1 MQHSILSKAITVALS
16 LTAAIAAAPTQ
27 AQQAA
32 STTASATA
40 AAAPAPAV
48 TLLLRDPAVSA
59 RHLAFVY
66 GGDLWIAN
74 RDGTQPRRLAG
85 HAAGEFAPRFSPDG
99 QWIAF
104 SAGYDGNTDVYVIAA
119 GGGQPR
125 RLTWHPAADQVT
137 GWSPD
142 GKRVLFASNRE
153 VLNTRSKQLFEVP
166 VDGGF
171 EQKVMEAVAYEGVW
185 SPDGTRLAYRPNGS
199 AYSGPSGWR
208 QSRGG
213 STPPI
218 WIIDPKG
225 KTWEEI
231 PHVNGT
237 DSNPIWMGDE
247 VVFISDRNDGAAN
260 LFAFNTKTKALRQ
273 LTKETV
279 WDVRSADGRDGRIV
293 YEAGGQLKE
302 VGIDGGASRFLSIA
316 LNEPSN
322 EARVQ
327 WKDAAKTMTGASL
340 SATGKRVVVSARGEV
355 FSVPV
360 KDGVVRNLTQTS
372 GVREKDALWSPDGQQ
387 VAYVSDEP
395 GMRHQVV
402 IRDQLGDQAANKP
415 TRKLLLPEAGYYT
428 LLAWSPDGARLVLQD
443 NHLNLYQLALTGAQ
457 SGKLAKI
464 DSSERRA
471 GFDVG
476 FSPDGRYLAY
486 TVVGKNFF
494 SQVRI
499 VDFQTGQQH
508 TVTDG
513 LSHAGLPAFSTKG
526 DVLFFAAS
534 INSGPAQVGLDMSTQ
549 ERAVR
554 MGLYAAVL
562 RADGKSP
569 LEPKAGDEDGKD
581 GKDGKDKKA
590 DEDKKDD
597 KSEKGDKADKSEKSE
612 KADKDAKDDKKS
624 DRKDDGKDVKP
635 KVKPVRI
642 DFVGLKDRIVGLPV
656 STARY
661 DDLAVADDGALF
673 YIERRQ
679 PGVSIDAEGGNGGK
693 GDLYR
698 FDFEEKKAKMVK
710 PQIQGYS
717 LSPDGKK
724 ILLSPGGGRLEI
736 ADAKEKIDT
745 KSIDLSGLKTR
756 VDPRAEWRQIFD
768 ETWWMEKEFFY
779 DPKLHGLDWNGIYQR
794 YSPLVA
800 GVQRREDL
808 NDLLVEMIGELQ
820 VGHNRVGGGD
830 VHQEGRVAVG
840 LLGADFSVEGGKYRI
855 KTIFKGDRWD
865 PYLKAPLAAPGL
877 GVKEGD
883 YLLAVNGQPVD
894 GAHNLY
900 QQLENTVGKQVQLT
914 VSANANGQGA
924 RRVTVE
930 PVATEGRLRQW
941 AWIDHNREEVDRLS
955 GGKIAYVYMPDTAG
969 PGFQHFNRMFFGQVD
984 KPGLIVD
991 DRRNG
996 GGQAA
1001 NYVVELLN
1009 RSYLGSWK
1017 DRDGLIYDT
1026 PAGAIYGPKAML
1038 IDQDA
1043 GSGGDFMPYAFKR
1056 TGLGPLIGK
1065 RTWGGLIGIS
1075 ANPGLI
1081 DGGVLVV
1088 PFFRFFT
1095 PEGEWRIE
1103 NEGVSPDIDVDLDPV
1118 AVNAGRDVQLEAGVA
1133 SVLERLKTW
1142 KPIQRTVAPPM
1153 PTQVGK

>member
-1 MQHSILSKAITVALS
+1 MQPSILSKAITLALS
-16 LTAAIAAAPTQ
+16 LTAVIAAAPTQ
-27 AQQAA
+27 AQQAQPAVIA
-32 STTASATA
+32 SAAATATTTAPTQ
-40 AAAPAPAV
+40 AV
-48 TLLLRDPAVSA
+48 TLLLREPAVSA

-74 RDGTQPRRLAG
+74 RDGSQPRRLAG
-85 HAAGEFAPRFSPDG
+85 HAAAEFAPRFSPDG

-119 GGGQPR
+119 SGGQPR
-125 RLTWHPAADQVT
+125 RLTWHPAADVVT

-153 VLNTRSKQLFEVP
+153 VLNNRSRQLFEVP

-171 EQKVMEAVAYEGVW
+171 EQKVMEAVAFEGTW
-185 SPDGTRLAYRPNGS
+185 SPDGTRLAYRPYAA
-199 AYSGPSGWR
+199 AYVGPSGWR

-213 STPPI
+213 TTPPI
-218 WIIDPKG
+218 WILDPKG
-225 KTWEEI
+225 KTWEQI
-231 PHVNGT
+231 PHVNAT

-260 LFAFNTKTKALRQ
+260 LFAFNTRTKALRQ

-302 VGIDGGASRFLSIA
+302 VGIDGGTARFLSIA

-340 SATGKRVVVSARGEV
+340 SATGKRVVVSARGEI

-372 GVREKDALWSPDGQQ
+372 GVREKDGLWSPDGQQ

-415 TRKLLLPEAGYYT
+415 TRKLLLPETGYYT

-443 NHLNLYQLALTGAQ
+443 NHLNLYQLPLTGAQ

-499 VDFQTGQQH
+499 ADFQTGQQH

-513 LSHAGLPAFSTKG
+513 LSHANLPAFSAKG

-549 ERAVR
+549 ERSLR

-581 GKDGKDKKA
+581 KKA

-597 KSEKGDKADKSEKSE
+597 KSDKSEKGE
-612 KADKDAKDDKKS
+612 KADKDAKADKESKDDGKS
-624 DRKDDGKDVKP
+624 GKKDDGKDVKP

-642 DFVGLKDRIVGLPV
+642 DFAGLKDRIVGLPV

-673 YIERRQ
+673 YIERKQ
-679 PGVSIDAEGGNGGK
+679 PGVSIDAEAGNAGK

-698 FDFEEKKAKMVK
+698 FDFEEKKAKLVK
-710 PQIQGYS
+710 PQIEGYS

-736 ADAKEKIDT
+736 ADAKEKIDA

-779 DPKLHGLDWNGIYQR
+779 DPNLHGLDWKGVYQR

-800 GVQRREDL
+800 GLQRREDL

-820 VGHNRVGGGD
+820 VGHNRTGGGD
-830 VHQEGRVAVG
+830 VHQEARVAVG
-840 LLGADFSVEGGKYRI
+840 LLGADFSVENGRYRI

-930 PVATEGRLRQW
+930 PIATEGRLRQW

-969 PGFQHFNRMFFGQVD
+969 PGFQHFNRMFFAQVD

-1001 NYVVELLN
+1001 NYVTELLN
-1009 RSYLGSWK
+1009 RAYLGSWK

-1075 ANPGLI
+1075 ANPSLI
-1081 DGGVLVV
+1081 DGGFLVV

-1103 NEGVSPDIDVDLDPV
+1103 NEGVAPDIDVDLDPV

-1142 KPIQRTVAPPM
+1142 KPIQRTTAPAM

>member
-1 MQHSILSKAITVALS
+1 MQLRTLSKAVTLALS
-16 LTAAIAAAPTQ
+16 LTAATAVAPAL
-27 AQQAA
+27 AQQATSA
-32 STTASATA
+32 ASATT
-40 AAAPAPAV
+40 AAPAPAV
-48 TLLLRDPAVSA
+48 TMLLREPAVSA

-74 RDGTQPRRLAG
+74 RDGSQPRRLAG
-85 HAAGEFAPRFSPDG
+85 HAAAEYAPHFSPDG
-99 QWIAF
+99 RWIAF
-104 SAGYDGNTDVYVIAA
+104 SASYDGNVDVYVIAA
-119 GGGQPR
+119 AGGQPR
-125 RLTWHPAADQVT
+125 RLTWHPAADQVS
-137 GWSPD
+137 GWSTD

-153 VLNTRSKQLFEVP
+153 VLNNRSKQLFEVALE
-166 VDGGF
+166 GGF
-171 EQKVMEAVAYEGVW
+171 EHKVMEAVAYEGAW
-185 SPDGTRLAYRPNGS
+185 SPDGTRLAYRPYQA
-199 AYSGPSGWR
+199 AYVGVSGWR

-213 STPPI
+213 TTPPI
-218 WIIDPKG
+218 WILDPKG

-231 PHVNGT
+231 PHVNAT
-237 DSNPIWMGDE
+237 DSHPMWMGDE

-260 LFAFNTKTKALRQ
+260 LFAFHTKTKALRQ

-279 WDVRSADGRDGRIV
+279 WDVRAADGRDGRIV

-302 VGIDGGASRFLSIA
+302 IGLEGGTPRVLDIA
-316 LNEPSN
+316 LNEPSSQ
-322 EARVQ
+322 ARVQ
-327 WKDAAKTMTGASL
+327 WKDASKTITGAAL
-340 SATGKRVVVSARGEV
+340 SATGKRVVISARGEV
-355 FSVPV
+355 FTVPV
-360 KDGVVRNLTQTS
+360 KDGVVRNLTQSS

-402 IRDQLGDQAANKP
+402 IRDQLGDQAANKA
-415 TRKLLLPEAGYYT
+415 TRKLLLPETGYYT
-428 LLAWSPDGARLVLQD
+428 LMAWSPDGARLVLQD
-443 NHLNLYQLALTGAQ
+443 NHLNLYQLALGGAQ
-457 SGKLAKI
+457 AGKLAKI
-464 DSSERRA
+464 DTSDRR
-471 GFDVG
+471 GEFNVG

-486 TVVGKNFF
+486 TVYGKNFF
-494 SQVRI
+494 SQVRVI
-499 VDFQTGQQH
+499 DFQTGQLH

-513 LSHAGLPAFSTKG
+513 LSHAGLPVFSSKG

-554 MGLYAAVL
+554 VGLYAAVL

-569 LEPKAGDEDGKD
+569 LEPKAGDEGDKDKKDADAADESKDADKD
-581 GKDGKDKKA
+581 GKSD
-590 DEDKKDD
+590 
-597 KSEKGDKADKSEKSE
+597 KSE
-612 KADKDAKDDKKS
+612 KADKADKPHA
-624 DRKDDGKDVKP
+624 KDDGKDAKP
-635 KVKPVRI
+635 KAKPVRI
-642 DFVGLKDRIVGLPV
+642 DFAGLKDRIVGLPV
-656 STARY
+656 ATARY
-661 DDLAVADDGALF
+661 DALGVADDGALF
-673 YIERRQ
+673 YVERKQ
-679 PGVSIDAEGGNGGK
+679 PGASIEADGEDSRK

-710 PQIQGYS
+710 PQVEDYS

-724 ILLSPGGGRLEI
+724 ILLNLGGGRLEI
-736 ADAKEKIDT
+736 ADAREKIDT

-756 VDPRAEWRQIFD
+756 IDPRAEWRQIFD

-779 DPKLHGLDWNGIYQR
+779 DPKLHGLDWQGVYKR
-794 YSPLVA
+794 YAPLVA

-808 NDLLVEMIGELQ
+808 NELLVEMIGELQ

-830 VHQEGRVAVG
+830 VHQEPRVAVG
-840 LLGADFSVEGGKYRI
+840 LLGADFSVENGKYRI

-894 GAHNLY
+894 GTHNLY

-924 RRVTVE
+924 RRVTVQ
-930 PVATEGRLRQW
+930 PIATESRLRQW

-969 PGFQHFNRMFFGQVD
+969 AGFQHFNRMFFAQVD
-984 KPGLIVD
+984 KPALIVD

-1001 NYVVELLN
+1001 NYVTELLN
-1009 RSYLGSWK
+1009 RAYLGSWK

-1065 RTWGGLIGIS
+1065 RTWGGLIGIA

-1081 DGGVLVV
+1081 DGGFLVV

-1103 NEGVSPDIDVDLDPV
+1103 NEGVAPDIDVNLDPV
-1118 AVNAGRDVQLEAGVA
+1118 AVNAGRDVQLEAAVA
-1133 SVLERLKTW
+1133 NVLERLKTW

>member
-1 MQHSILSKAITVALS
+1 MQLSSLSKAITLALS
-16 LTAAIAAAPTQ
+16 LGAAIAAAPTH

-32 STTASATA
+32 STSTPS
-40 AAAPAPAV
+40 AAPAPAA
-48 TLLLRDPAVSA
+48 TMLLREPAISA

-74 RDGTQPRRLAG
+74 RDGSQPRRLAG
-85 HAAGEFAPRFSPDG
+85 HAAPEFAPRFSPDG

-104 SAGYDGNTDVYVIAA
+104 SASYDGNTDVYVIAA
-119 GGGQPR
+119 AGGQPR
-125 RLTWHPAADQVT
+125 RLTWHPAADQVS

-153 VLNTRSKQLFEVP
+153 VLNNRSKQLFEVP
-166 VDGGF
+166 LEGGF
-171 EQKVMEAVAYEGVW
+171 ERKVMEAVAYEGAW
-185 SPDGTRLAYRPNGS
+185 SPDGTRLAYRPYQA
-199 AYSGPSGWR
+199 AYVGVSGWR

-213 STPPI
+213 TTPPI
-218 WIIDPKG
+218 WILDPKG
-225 KTWEEI
+225 KTWEQI
-231 PHVNGT
+231 PHVNAT
-237 DSNPIWMGDE
+237 DSHPIWMGDE

-279 WDVRSADGRDGRIV
+279 WDVRCADGRDGRIV

-302 VGIDGGASRFLSIA
+302 IGLDGGAPRVLNIA

-322 EARVQ
+322 QARVQ
-327 WKDAAKTMTGASL
+327 WKDASKTITGASL
-340 SATGKRVVVSARGEV
+340 SATGKRVVINARGEV
-355 FSVPV
+355 FTVPV

-415 TRKLLLPEAGYYT
+415 TRKLLLPEVGYYS
-428 LLAWSPDGARLVLQD
+428 LLAWSPDGARLVLED
-443 NHLNLYQLALTGAQ
+443 NHLNLYQLALSGPQ
-457 SGKLAKI
+457 SGKLVKI
-464 DSSERRA
+464 DTSERRA

-494 SQVRI
+494 SQVRVI
-499 VDFQTGQQH
+499 DFQTGQQH

-513 LSHAGLPAFSTKG
+513 LSHANLPVFSTQG

-569 LEPKAGDEDGKD
+569 LAPKAGDEGDKD
-581 GKDGKDKKA
+581 PKDKKDGDEA
-590 DEDKKDD
+590 DDESSDAKGAKGA
-597 KSEKGDKADKSEKSE
+597 EKEGKADKS
-612 KADKDAKDDKKS
+612 DKGHG
-624 DRKDDGKDVKP
+624 KDDGKDVKP
-635 KVKPVRI
+635 KAKPVRI
-642 DFVGLKDRIVGLPV
+642 DFAGLKDRIVGLPV
-656 STARY
+656 ATARY
-661 DDLAVADDGALF
+661 DALGVAEDGALF
-673 YIERRQ
+673 YLERKQ
-679 PGVSIDAEGGNGGK
+679 PGVSIEADGEDSRK

-698 FDFEEKKAKMVK
+698 FDFDEKKTKMVK
-710 PQIQGYS
+710 PQVEDYS

-724 ILLSPGGGRLEI
+724 LLLNLGGGRLEI
-736 ADAKEKIDT
+736 ADARAKLDT
-745 KSIDLSGLKTR
+745 KGIDLSGLKTR
-756 VDPRAEWRQIFD
+756 IDPRAEWRQIFD

-779 DPKLHGLDWNGIYQR
+779 DPKLHGLDWQGVYRR
-794 YSPLVA
+794 YAPLVA

-830 VHQEGRVAVG
+830 VHQEPRVAVG
-840 LLGADFSVEGGKYRI
+840 LLGADFSVDNGKYRI

-894 GAHNLY
+894 GARNLY

-930 PVATEGRLRQW
+930 PIATEGRLRQW

-969 PGFQHFNRMFFGQVD
+969 PGFQHFNRMFFAQVD
-984 KPGLIVD
+984 KPALIVD

-1001 NYVVELLN
+1001 NYVTELLN
-1009 RSYLGSWK
+1009 RAYLGSWK

-1065 RTWGGLIGIS
+1065 RTWGGLIGIA
-1075 ANPGLI
+1075 ANPSLI

-1095 PEGEWRIE
+1095 PEGQWRIE
-1103 NEGVSPDIDVDLDPV
+1103 NEGVAPDIDVDLDPV
-1118 AVNAGRDVQLEAGVA
+1118 AVNAGRDVQLEAAVA
-1133 SVLERLKTW
+1133 NVMERLKTW
-1142 KPIQRTVAPPM
+1142 QPIQRTVAPPM
-1153 PTQVGK
+1153 PTQVGQ

>member
-1 MQHSILSKAITVALS
+1 MQLSTLSKAVTLALS
-16 LTAAIAAAPTQ
+16 LTAGIAAGPTL
-27 AQQAA
+27 AQQAVTT
-32 STTASATA
+32 TTAATGAKAPAQA
-40 AAAPAPAV
+40 AAM
-48 TLLLRDPAVSA
+48 LLRDPAVSA
-59 RHLAFVY
+59 RNLAFVY

-74 RDGTQPRRLAG
+74 RDGSQPRRLTS
-85 HAAGEFAPRFSPDG
+85 HAAAEFSPRFSPDG
-99 QWIAF
+99 QWIAY
-104 SAGYDGNTDVYVIAA
+104 SASYDGNTDVYVIPA

-142 GKRVLFASNRE
+142 GKRVLFASSRE
-153 VLNTRSKQLFEVP
+153 VLNNRSNQLFEVP
-166 VDGGF
+166 ADGGY

-185 SPDGTRLAYRPNGS
+185 SPDGTRLAYRPYRQAYNGS
-199 AYSGPSGWR
+199 SGWR

-213 STPPI
+213 TTPPI

-225 KTWEEI
+225 KTWEQI
-231 PHVNGT
+231 PHVNAT

-279 WDVRSADGRDGRIV
+279 WDIRGADGRDGRIV

-302 VGIDGGASRFLSIA
+302 VGLDGSPARVLSIA

-322 EARVQ
+322 QAREQ
-327 WKDAAKTMTGASL
+327 WKDASKTIENASL
-340 SATGKRVVVSARGEV
+340 SATGKRVVISARGEI
-355 FSVPV
+355 FTVPV
-360 KDGVVRNLTQTS
+360 KDGVVRNLTRTS
-372 GVREKDALWSPDGQQ
+372 GVREKDGVWSPDGQQ
-387 VAYVSDEP
+387 VAYLSDEP

-402 IRDQLGDQAANKP
+402 IRDQLGDEAAGKP
-415 TRKLLLPEAGYYT
+415 TRKILLPEVGYFS
-428 LLAWSPDGARLVLQD
+428 LLDWSPDGARLVLQD
-443 NHLNLYQLALTGAQ
+443 NHLNLFQLPLTGPQ
-457 SGKLAKI
+457 SGKLTRI
-464 DSSERRA
+464 DTSERRA
-471 GFDVG
+471 GFDTS
-476 FSPDGRYLAY
+476 FSPDGRFLAY
-486 TVVGKNFF
+486 TVAGKNFF
-494 SQVRI
+494 SQIRVI
-499 VDFQTGQQH
+499 DFQTGQQH
-508 TVTDG
+508 TLTDG
-513 LSHAGLPAFSTKG
+513 QSHAGQPVFSTKG

-569 LEPKAGDEDGKD
+569 LAPKAGDEDGKD
-581 GKDGKDKKA
+581 AKDKKDDEKKDADKAGKADGAAKDGKDEKDGKDAKA
-590 DEDKKDD
+590 DKKDD
-597 KSEKGDKADKSEKSE
+597 A
-612 KADKDAKDDKKS
+612 KDA
-624 DRKDDGKDVKP
+624 KP

-642 DFVGLKDRIVGLPV
+642 DFAGIQDRIVGLPV
-656 STARY
+656 ATARY
-661 DDLAVADDGALF
+661 GALGVADDGALF
-673 YIERRQ
+673 YLEYRQ
-679 PGVSIDAEGGNGGK
+679 PGVSIEPNGGEGNK
-693 GDLYR
+693 GELYR
-698 FDFEEKKAKMVK
+698 FDFEEKKAKLVK
-710 PQIQGYS
+710 PQVQNYS
-717 LSPDGKK
+717 LSADGKK
-724 ILLSPGGGRLEI
+724 ILLNLGGGRLEI
-736 ADAKEKIDT
+736 SDAREKIDT

-756 VDPRAEWRQIFD
+756 IDPRAEWKQIFD
-768 ETWWMEKEFFY
+768 ETWWMEKEYFY

-794 YSPLVA
+794 YAPLVA

-820 VGHNRVGGGD
+820 VGHNRIGGGD
-830 VHQEGRVAVG
+830 VHQEPRVPVG
-840 LLGADFSVEGGKYRI
+840 LLGADFSFENGKYRI
-855 KTIFKGDRWD
+855 KRIFKGDRWD
-865 PYLKAPLAAPGL
+865 PYLKAPLNAPGV
-877 GVKEGD
+877 GVKEGE

-894 GAHNLY
+894 GTRNLY

-924 RRVTVE
+924 RQVTVE
-930 PVATEGRLRQW
+930 PTGNEGRLRQW
-941 AWIDHNREEVDRLS
+941 AWIDHNRQEVDRLS

-969 PGFQHFNRMFFGQVD
+969 SGFQHFNRMFFAQVD
-984 KPGLIVD
+984 KTGLIVD

-1001 NYVVELLN
+1001 NYVTELLN
-1009 RSYLGSWK
+1009 RAYLGSWK

-1081 DGGVLVV
+1081 DGGYLVV

-1103 NEGVSPDIDVDLDPV
+1103 NEGVAPDIDVDLDPV
-1118 AVNAGRDVQLEAGVA
+1118 AVNQGRDVQLEAAVA
-1133 SVLERLKTW
+1133 NVQERLKTW
-1142 KPIQRTVAPPM
+1142 KPIQRTTAPAM

>member
-1 MQHSILSKAITVALS
+1 MQLSTLSKAVTLALS
-16 LTAAIAAAPTQ
+16 LTAVIAAAPSQ
-27 AQQAA
+27 AQPAQSAQSAQQAA
-32 STTASATA
+32 S
-40 AAAPAPAV
+40 AAPAPVV
-48 TLLLRDPAVSA
+48 TMLLREPAISA

-74 RDGTQPRRLAG
+74 RDGSQPRRLAG
-85 HAAGEFAPRFSPDG
+85 QAAPEFAPRFSPDG

-119 GGGQPR
+119 AGGQPR

-137 GWSPD
+137 GWSAD

-153 VLNTRSKQLFEVP
+153 VLNNRSKQLFEVP
-166 VDGGF
+166 LEGGF

-185 SPDGTRLAYRPNGS
+185 SPDGTRLAYRPYQAAYNGT
-199 AYSGPSGWR
+199 SGWR
-208 QSRGG
+208 QTRGG
-213 STPPI
+213 TTPPI
-218 WIIDPKG
+218 WILDPKG
-225 KTWEEI
+225 KTWEQI
-231 PHVNGT
+231 PHVNAT
-237 DSNPIWMGDE
+237 DNNPIWMGDE

-302 VGIDGGASRFLSIA
+302 IGLEGGTARVISVA
-316 LNEPSN
+316 LNESSPQ
-322 EARVQ
+322 ARVQ
-327 WKDAAKTMTGASL
+327 WKDASKSITNAAL
-340 SATGKRVVVSARGEV
+340 SATGKRAVITARGEV
-355 FSVPV
+355 FTVPV
-360 KDGVVRNLTQTS
+360 KDGAVRNLTQTS
-372 GVREKDALWSPDGQQ
+372 GVREKDAIWSPDGQQ

-402 IRDQLGDQAANKP
+402 IRDQLGDQADKP
-415 TRKLLLPEAGYYT
+415 TRKLLLPETGYYT
-428 LLAWSPDGARLVLQD
+428 LLDWSPDGARLVLQD
-443 NHLNLYQLALTGAQ
+443 NHLNLYQMPLQGAQ
-457 SGKLAKI
+457 AGKLARI
-464 DSSERRA
+464 DTSERRA
-471 GFDVG
+471 GFDVS
-476 FSPDGRYLAY
+476 FSPDGRFLAY

-494 SQVRI
+494 SQIKVI
-499 VDFQTGQQH
+499 DFQNGQQH
-508 TVTDG
+508 LVTDG
-513 LSHAGLPAFSTKG
+513 LSHANLPVFSTKG

-549 ERAVR
+549 ERSLR

-569 LEPKAGDEDGKD
+569 LEPKAGDEEGKGARDKKD
-581 GKDGKDKKA
+581 GDADKAGKDKDGVKDSA
-590 DEDKKDD
+590 EDKD
-597 KSEKGDKADKSEKSE
+597 SKGGE
-612 KADKDAKDDKKS
+612 DAKS
-624 DRKDDGKDVKP
+624 GKDDGKDAKP
-635 KVKPVRI
+635 KAKPVRI
-642 DFVGLKDRIVGLPV
+642 DFAGLKDRIVGLPV
-656 STARY
+656 ATARY
-661 DDLAVADDGALF
+661 DNLGVADDGALF
-673 YIERRQ
+673 YIERKQ
-679 PGVSIDAEGGNGGK
+679 PGVSIDAEGGDGGK
-693 GDLYR
+693 GELYR
-698 FDFEEKKAKMVK
+698 FDFEEKKAKLVK
-710 PQIQGYS
+710 PQVQDYS
-717 LSPDGKK
+717 LSADGKK
-724 ILLSPGGGRLEI
+724 ILLNLGGGRLEV
-736 ADAKEKIDT
+736 ADAREKLDT
-745 KSIDLSGLKTR
+745 KSLDLSGLRTR
-756 VDPRAEWRQIFD
+756 IDPRAEWRQIFD

-779 DPKLHGLDWNGIYQR
+779 DPKLHGLDWQGVYKR
-794 YSPLVA
+794 YAPLVA

-820 VGHNRVGGGD
+820 VGHNRIGGGD
-830 VHQEGRVAVG
+830 VQQEAKVPVG

-855 KTIFKGDRWD
+855 KRIFKGDRWD
-865 PYLKAPLAAPGL
+865 PYLKAPLAAPGV

-914 VSANANGQGA
+914 VAASANGQGA

-930 PVATEGRLRQW
+930 PIATEGRLRQW

-969 PGFQHFNRMFFGQVD
+969 PGFQHFNRMFFAQVD
-984 KPGLIVD
+984 KPALIVD

-1001 NYVVELLN
+1001 NYVIELLN
-1009 RSYLGSWK
+1009 RGYLGSWK

-1081 DGGVLVV
+1081 DGGFLVV

-1118 AVNAGRDVQLEAGVA
+1118 AVNAGRDVQLEAAVA
-1133 SVLERLKTW
+1133 NVLERLKSW

-1153 PTQVGK
+1153 PTQLGK

>member
-1 MQHSILSKAITVALS
+1 MQLSTLSKAATLALS

-32 STTASATA
+32 TASASSA
-40 AAAPAPAV
+40 ASVAAPAPAV
-48 TLLLRDPAVSA
+48 TMLLREPAVSA

-74 RDGTQPRRLAG
+74 RDGSQPRRLAG
-85 HAAGEFAPRFSPDG
+85 HAAPEFAPRFSPDG

-119 GGGQPR
+119 SGGQPR
-125 RLTWHPAADQVT
+125 RLTWHPSADQVT
-137 GWSPD
+137 GWSAD
-142 GKRVLFASNRE
+142 GRRVLFASNRE
-153 VLNTRSKQLFEVP
+153 VLNTRSKQLFEVALE
-166 VDGGF
+166 GGF

-185 SPDGTRLAYRPNGS
+185 SPDGTRLAYRPNGA

-213 STPPI
+213 TTPPI
-218 WIIDPKG
+218 WILDPKG
-225 KTWEEI
+225 KTWEQI
-231 PHVNGT
+231 PHVNAT

-260 LFAFNTKTKALRQ
+260 LFAFHTRTKALRQ
-273 LTKETV
+273 LTRETV

-302 VGIDGGASRFLSIA
+302 IGLEGGTARILSIA

-327 WKDAAKTMTGASL
+327 WKDAARTVTKAAL
-340 SATGKRVVVSARGEV
+340 SATGKRAVISARGEV
-355 FSVPV
+355 FTVPV

-372 GVREKDALWSPDGQQ
+372 GVREKDAIWSPDGQQ

-415 TRKLLLPEAGYYT
+415 TRKILLPEVGYYT
-428 LLAWSPDGARLVLQD
+428 LLDWSPDGARLVLQD
-443 NHLNLYQLALTGAQ
+443 NHLNLYQLPLSGPQ
-457 SGKLAKI
+457 SGRLAKI
-464 DSSERRA
+464 DTSERRA
-471 GFDVG
+471 GFDVS

-499 VDFQTGQQH
+499 VDFQTGQQQ

-513 LSHAGLPAFSTKG
+513 LSHANLPAFSTKG

-549 ERAVR
+549 ERSLR

-562 RADGKSP
+562 CADGKSP
-569 LEPKAGDEDGKD
+569 LEPKAGDEEGKD
-581 GKDGKDKKA
+581 GKGKA
-590 DEDKKDD
+590 DETKD
-597 KSEKGDKADKSEKSE
+597 ADKEAGKSDKGEKSD
-612 KADKDAKDDKKS
+612 KADKDAKADKSDKK
-624 DRKDDGKDVKP
+624 DDAKDVKP
-635 KVKPVRI
+635 KAKPVRI
-642 DFVGLKDRIVGLPV
+642 DFAGLKDRIVGLPV
-656 STARY
+656 ATARY
-661 DDLAVADDGALF
+661 DDLGVADDGALF
-673 YIERRQ
+673 YLERKQ
-679 PGVSIDAEGGNGGK
+679 PGVSIDAEGGNGRK

-698 FDFEEKKAKMVK
+698 FDFEEKKAKLVK
-710 PQIQGYS
+710 PQVEDYS

-724 ILLSPGGGRLEI
+724 LLLNLGGGRLEI
-736 ADAKEKIDT
+736 ADAREKVDT

-756 VDPRAEWRQIFD
+756 IDPRAEWRQIFD

-779 DPKLHGLDWNGIYQR
+779 DPKLHGLDWQGVYQR
-794 YSPLVA
+794 YAPLVA

-830 VHQEGRVAVG
+830 VVQEARVAVG
-840 LLGADFSVEGGKYRI
+840 LLGADFSFENGKYRI
-855 KTIFKGDRWD
+855 KKIFKGDRWD

-894 GAHNLY
+894 GTHNLY

-914 VSANANGQGA
+914 VSANAGGQGA

-930 PVATEGRLRQW
+930 PISTESRLRQW

-955 GGKIAYVYMPDTAG
+955 GGRIAYVYMPDTAG
-969 PGFQHFNRMFFGQVD
+969 PGFQHFNRMFFAQVD

-1001 NYVVELLN
+1001 NYVTELLN
-1009 RSYLGSWK
+1009 RAYLGSWK

-1075 ANPGLI
+1075 ANPSLI
-1081 DGGVLVV
+1081 DGGFLVV

-1118 AVNAGRDVQLEAGVA
+1118 AVNAGRDVQLEAAVA
-1133 SVLERLKTW
+1133 NVMERLKTW
-1142 KPIQRTVAPPM
+1142 QPIQRTVAPPM
-1153 PTQVGK
+1153 PTQLGK

>member
-1 MQHSILSKAITVALS
+1 MQLSTLSKAATLALS
-16 LTAAIAAAPTQ
+16 LTAAIAAAPTL
-27 AQQAA
+27 AQPAA
-32 STTASATA
+32 SLP

-48 TLLLRDPAVSA
+48 TMLLREPAVSA

-74 RDGTQPRRLAG
+74 RDGSQPRRLAG
-85 HAAGEFAPRFSPDG
+85 HAAPEFAPRFSPDG

-104 SAGYDGNTDVYVIAA
+104 SASYDGNTDVHVVAVT
-119 GGGQPR
+119 GGQPR

-137 GWSPD
+137 GWSAD
-142 GKRVLFASNRE
+142 GQRVLFASNRE
-153 VLNTRSKQLFEVP
+153 VLNNRSKQLFEVALT
-166 VDGGF
+166 GGF
-171 EQKVMEAVAYEGVW
+171 EHKVMEAVAYEGVW
-185 SPDGTRLAYRPNGS
+185 SPDGKRLAYRPYQA
-199 AYSGPSGWR
+199 AYVGPSGWR

-213 STPPI
+213 TTPPL
-218 WIIDPKG
+218 WILDPKG
-225 KTWEEI
+225 KSWEQI
-231 PHVNGT
+231 PHVNAT
-237 DSNPIWMGDE
+237 DRNPIWMGDE

-260 LFAFNTKTKALRQ
+260 LFAFHTKTKALRQ
-273 LTKETV
+273 LTRETV
-279 WDVRSADGRDGRIV
+279 WDVRSADGVDGRIV

-302 VGIDGGASRFLSIA
+302 IGLEGGTARILSIA
-316 LNEPSN
+316 LNESGA

-327 WKDAAKTMTGASL
+327 WKDAAKTITSAAL

-355 FSVPV
+355 FTVPV

-402 IRDQLGDQAANKP
+402 IRDQLGDQADKP
-415 TRKLLLPEAGYYT
+415 TRKMLLPETGYYT

-443 NHLNLYQLALTGAQ
+443 NHLNLYQLPLTGAQ
-457 SGKLAKI
+457 SGKLAKV
-464 DSSERRA
+464 DTSQRRNS
-471 GFDVG
+471 FDTS

-486 TVVGKNFF
+486 TVVGRNFF
-494 SQVRI
+494 SQIRV

-508 TVTDG
+508 TLTDG
-513 LSHAGLPAFSTKG
+513 LSHANLPAFSTKG

-549 ERAVR
+549 ERALR

-569 LEPKAGDEDGKD
+569 LEPKAGDEDAKEAKD
-581 GKDGKDKKA
+581 T
-590 DEDKKDD
+590 
-597 KSEKGDKADKSEKSE
+597 KGG
-612 KADKDAKDDKKS
+612 KDAKDAKDGTPGDGAKESSEAASK
-624 DRKDDGKDVKP
+624 DGAKKDDGKDVKP
-635 KVKPVRI
+635 KAKPVRI
-642 DFVGLKDRIVGLPV
+642 DFSGLKDRIVGLPV
-656 STARY
+656 ATARY
-661 DDLAVADDGALF
+661 DDLGVADDGALF
-673 YIERRQ
+673 YIERKQ
-679 PGVSIDAEGGNGGK
+679 PGVSIDAEGGNGRK

-698 FDFEEKKAKMVK
+698 FDFEEKKAKLVK
-710 PQIQGYS
+710 PQVEDYG

-724 ILLSPGGGRLEI
+724 LLLNFGGGRLEI
-736 ADAKEKIDT
+736 ADAREKVDT
-745 KSIDLSGLKTR
+745 KSIDLSGLRTR
-756 VDPRAEWRQIFD
+756 IDPRAEWRQIFD

-779 DPKLHGLDWNGIYQR
+779 DPKLHGLDWQGVYQR
-794 YSPLVA
+794 YVPLVA

-830 VHQEGRVAVG
+830 VQQEAKVAVG
-840 LLGADFSVEGGKYRI
+840 LLGADFSFENGKYRI
-855 KTIFKGDRWD
+855 KKIFKGDRWD

-894 GAHNLY
+894 EAHNLY

-914 VSANANGQGA
+914 VAPAASGQGA

-930 PVATEGRLRQW
+930 PIATEGRLRQW

-955 GGKIAYVYMPDTAG
+955 GGRIAYVYMPDTAG
-969 PGFQHFNRMFFGQVD
+969 PGFQHFNRMFFAQVD

-1001 NYVVELLN
+1001 NYVTELLN
-1009 RSYLGSWK
+1009 RAYLGSWK
-1017 DRDGLIYDT
+1017 DRDGLVYDT

-1075 ANPGLI
+1075 ANPNLI
-1081 DGGVLVV
+1081 DGGFLVV

-1118 AVNAGRDVQLEAGVA
+1118 AVNAGRDVQLEAAVA
-1133 SVLERLKTW
+1133 NVMERLKTW
-1142 KPIQRTVAPPM
+1142 TPVQRTTAPAM
-1153 PTQVGK
+1153 PTQLGK